1 MPNNTKANRRYGRP
15 PYAAV
20 CVLESGGNR
29 VNMLTQR
36 FAFVPPCG
44 ASSREQGRAAQALA
58 YNARGMAGV
67 PSFPFTGNG

>member
-44 ASSREQGRAAQALA
+44 AFAPFNLERVNNCFLESNQQLPDW
-58 YNARGMAGV
+58 NA
-67 PSFPFTGNG
+67 